1 MGAGDSLMHAC
12 CTSDRE
18 AFPPVE
24 PRSRATPGSGSAS
37 QLILAWHMDPSAGNR
52 RRAANKARDGLG
64 NQRESVGVVEITPE
78 IMQGYS
84 EAHRRPAQALMSLSR
99 LEPPPTRPST
109 CAAAPAK
116 CVRFVQCATEAAA
129 PKSRLA
135 KAGQPASR
143 VTQMTRDGEAPSA
156 RSARSSLQ
164 GKSEDLIGELQ
175 GAVTRADGRG

>member
-1 MGAGDSLMHAC
+1 MMHAC

-64 NQRESVGVVEITPE
+64 NRRESVGVVEITPE

-99 LEPPPTRPST
+99 LEPAPTRPST
-109 CAAAPAK
+109 RAAAPAK

-129 PKSRLA
+129 VECGEAPKSRLA
-135 KAGQPASR
+135 ETGQPASR